1 MLSLEPDFPRSLH
14 VFTFLVATG
23 NLKRRFL
30 IAVHVELGAI
40 VDYQYTPMTLFLF
53 IITYNHRRD
62 SLLEPLSRLFPAS
75 IISNP
80 FLTPKSSTTNS
91 SLPLHGS
98 ATHSIS
104 T

>member
-1 MLSLEPDFPRSLH
+1 M
-14 VFTFLVATG
+14 
-23 NLKRRFL
+23 
-30 IAVHVELGAI
+30 AVHVELGAI

-53 IITYNHRRD
+53 IITFNHRRD
-62 SLLEPLSRLFPAS
+62 SLLEPLSRLFPTS

-91 SLPLHGS
+91 SLPSPPPKKPSLPLHGS